1 MVSPLP
7 ISVLPSEDSTMQILI
22 AEDEAASRLVLEKT
36 LKSWDYDVVS
46 TVDGNEAWEVLRGE
60 DSPQLAILDWMMPNM
75 DGVEVCRLVRS
86 EPSLQNLYLIMLT
99 ALDTADNIVEALD
112 AGANDYI
119 AKPFD
124 RKELQ
129 ARIRV
134 GVRVV
139 ELQNALAQRVRELED
154 SIAREK
160 RLQELVPI
168 CSYCKNIRDDQNYW
182 QRVERYIEEH
192 TGAAFS
198 HSICPD
204 CYEKIVQPELDA
216 FSEQLQSE
224 KGAVDSES

>member
-1 MVSPLP
+1 
-7 ISVLPSEDSTMQILI
+7 MQILI
-22 AEDEAASRLVLEKT
+22 AEDEAASRLVLETT
-36 LKSWDYDVVS
+36 LKSWGYDVVS
-46 TVDGNEAWEVLRGE
+46 TVDGTRAWEVLQGS
-60 DSPQLAILDWMMPNM
+60 DSPQLAILDWMMPTM

-86 EPSLQNLYLIMLT
+86 EPRLQNLYLIMLT
-99 ALDTADNIVEALD
+99 ALDTADDIVEALD

-160 RLQELVPI
+160 RLQGLLPI

-216 FSEQLQSE
+216 FTEQLKSG
-224 KGAVDSES
+224 KDAVDPES

>member
-1 MVSPLP
+1 MK
-7 ISVLPSEDSTMQILI
+7 ILI
-22 AEDEAASRLVLEKT
+22 AEDEAASRLVLETT
-36 LKSWDYDVVS
+36 LKRWNYDVVS
-46 TVDGNEAWEVLRGE
+46 TVDGNEAWDALKE
-60 DSPQLAILDWMMPNM
+60 DDAPQLAILDWMMPNM

-86 EPSLQNLYLIMLT
+86 EPRLQNLYLIMLT

-124 RKELQ
+124 HKELR

-134 GVRVV
+134 GMRVV
-139 ELQNALAQRVRELED
+139 ELQNALAERVRELED

-160 RLQELVPI
+160 RLQGLVPI

-216 FSEQLQSE
+216 FAEQLKSE
-224 KGAVDSES
+224 EDAAHPEA

>member
-1 MVSPLP
+1 MK
-7 ISVLPSEDSTMQILI
+7 ILI
-22 AEDEAASRLVLEKT
+22 AEDEAASRLVLETT
-36 LKSWDYDVVS
+36 LNRWNYDVVS
-46 TVDGNEAWEVLRGE
+46 TVDGNEAWDALKE
-60 DSPQLAILDWMMPNM
+60 DDAPQLAILDWMMPNM

-86 EPSLQNLYLIMLT
+86 EPRLQNLYLIMLT

-124 RKELQ
+124 HKELR

-134 GVRVV
+134 GMRVV
-139 ELQNALAQRVRELED
+139 ELQNALAERVRELED

-160 RLQELVPI
+160 RLQGLVPI

-216 FSEQLQSE
+216 FTEQLKSE
-224 KGAVDSES
+224 EDAAHPEA

>member
-1 MVSPLP
+1 MK
-7 ISVLPSEDSTMQILI
+7 ILI
-22 AEDEAASRLVLEKT
+22 AEDEAASRLVLETT
-36 LKSWDYDVVS
+36 LKSWNYDVVS
-46 TVDGNEAWEVLRGE
+46 TVDGYEAWEVLQKE

-86 EPSLQNLYLIMLT
+86 EPHLQHLYLIMLT
-99 ALDTADNIVEALD
+99 ALDTSDNIVEALD

-119 AKPFD
+119 SKPFD

-154 SIAREK
+154 SMAREK
-160 RLQELVPI
+160 RLQGLLPI

-182 QRVERYIEEH
+182 QRVEGYIEEH

-198 HSICPD
+198 HRICPD

-216 FSEQLQSE
+216 FADQLQSE
-224 KGAVDSES
+224 KDAADRES

>member
-1 MVSPLP
+1 MK
-7 ISVLPSEDSTMQILI
+7 ILI
-22 AEDEAASRLVLEKT
+22 AEDEAASRLVLETT
-36 LKSWDYDVVS
+36 LKRWNYEVVS
-46 TVDGNEAWEVLRGE
+46 TVDGNEAWKALREE

-86 EPSLQNLYLIMLT
+86 EPRLQNLYLIMLT

-124 RKELQ
+124 HKELR

-160 RLQELVPI
+160 RLQGLVPI

-216 FSEQLQSE
+216 FTEQLNSE
-224 KGAVDSES
+224 KDAADSDN

>member
-1 MVSPLP
+1 MK
-7 ISVLPSEDSTMQILI
+7 ILI
-22 AEDEAASRLVLEKT
+22 AEDEAASRLVLETT
-36 LKSWDYDVVS
+36 LKRWNYDVVS
-46 TVDGNEAWEVLRGE
+46 TVDGNEAWDALKE
-60 DSPQLAILDWMMPNM
+60 DDAPQLAILDWMMPNM

-86 EPSLQNLYLIMLT
+86 EPRLQNLYLIMLT

-124 RKELQ
+124 HKELR

-134 GVRVV
+134 GMRVV
-139 ELQNALAQRVRELED
+139 ELQNALAERVRELED

-160 RLQELVPI
+160 RLQGLVPI

-216 FSEQLQSE
+216 FTEQLKSE
-224 KGAVDSES
+224 EDAAHPEA

>member
-1 MVSPLP
+1 
-7 ISVLPSEDSTMQILI
+7 MQILI

>member
-1 MVSPLP
+1 
-7 ISVLPSEDSTMQILI
+7 
-22 AEDEAASRLVLEKT
+22 
-36 LKSWDYDVVS
+36 
-46 TVDGNEAWEVLRGE
+46 
-60 DSPQLAILDWMMPNM
+60 
-75 DGVEVCRLVRS
+75 
-86 EPSLQNLYLIMLT
+86 
-99 ALDTADNIVEALD
+99 
-112 AGANDYI
+112 
-119 AKPFD
+119 
-124 RKELQ
+124 
-129 ARIRV
+129 
-134 GVRVV
+134 VRVV

>member
-1 MVSPLP
+1 
-7 ISVLPSEDSTMQILI
+7 MQILI

-182 QRVERYIEEH
+182 QRVERDIEEH

>member
-86 EPSLQNLYLIMLT
+86 EPSLQNLYLIMQT

>member
-1 MVSPLP
+1 MK
-7 ISVLPSEDSTMQILI
+7 ILI
-22 AEDEAASRLVLEKT
+22 AEDEAASRLVLETT
-36 LKSWDYDVVS
+36 LKRCNYDFVS
-46 TVDGNEAWEVLRGE
+46 TVDGNEAWDALKE
-60 DSPQLAILDWMMPNM
+60 DDAPQLAILDWMMPNM

-86 EPSLQNLYLIMLT
+86 EPRLQNLYLIMLT

-124 RKELQ
+124 HKELR

-134 GVRVV
+134 GMRVV
-139 ELQNALAQRVRELED
+139 ELQNALAERVRELED

-160 RLQELVPI
+160 RLQGLVPI

-216 FSEQLQSE
+216 FTEQLKSE
-224 KGAVDSES
+224 EDAAHPEA